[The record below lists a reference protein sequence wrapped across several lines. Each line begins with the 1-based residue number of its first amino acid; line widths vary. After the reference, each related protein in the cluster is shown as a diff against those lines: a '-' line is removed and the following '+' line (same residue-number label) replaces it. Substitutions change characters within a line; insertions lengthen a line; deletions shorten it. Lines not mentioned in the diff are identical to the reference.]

1 MSINMKMRL
10 LDINDKKIDKDD
22 KRTQVKRVLL
32 SHIPDNITQ
41 LYTAA
46 ECIERIETKGFNMSL
61 FSNGAQYSKSFT
73 YADNGKS
80 KDTTPRIYL
89 DVPKEQ
95 VDTDIDFP
103 SNVG

>member
-1 MSINMKMRL
+1 MKMRL
-10 LDINDKKIDKDD
+10 LDINDNKIDKDD

-32 SHIPDNITQ
+32 SYVPDNITE

-46 ECIERIETKGFNMSL
+46 ECIERIELKGFNMSL
-61 FSNGAQYSKSFT
+61 FANGAQYSKKFT

>member
-1 MSINMKMRL
+1 MKMRL

-22 KRTQVKRVLL
+22 KRTQVKRVML
-32 SHIPDNITQ
+32 SHIPDNVTE

-46 ECIERIETKGFNMSL
+46 ECIERIELKGFNMSL
-61 FSNGAQYSKSFT
+61 FANGAKYSKSFT
-73 YADNGKS
+73 YADNGLS
-80 KDTTPRIYL
+80 NDTTPRIYL

>member
-1 MSINMKMRL
+1 MKMRL

-32 SHIPDNITQ
+32 SHIPDNVTE
-41 LYTAA
+41 LYSAA
-46 ECIERIETKGFNMSL
+46 DCIERIERKGYNMSM
-61 FSNGAQYSKSFT
+61 FSNGASYSRSFT

-80 KDTTPRIYL
+80 TDTTPRIYL
-89 DVPKEQ
+89 DVPKEA

-103 SNVG
+103 SNVGEL